1 MIIPVRCFSCN
12 KVIGNK
18 YKYFCAEVLKRKKEN
33 NDNVKGDNII
43 DMNSDDIKKT
53 IEGQVMD
60 ELGLE
65 RTCCRKSIYTHVELI
80 YDIN

>member
-12 KVIGNK
+12 KVIGDK
-18 YKYFCAEVLKRKKEN
+18 YKYFCKKVMELKKEKGIN
-33 NDNVKGDNII
+33 TKGDNII
-43 DMNSDDIKKT
+43 DMNSDDITKT
-53 IEGQVMD
+53 VEGQVMD

-65 RTCCRKSIYTHVELI
+65 RTCCRKCIYTHVELI